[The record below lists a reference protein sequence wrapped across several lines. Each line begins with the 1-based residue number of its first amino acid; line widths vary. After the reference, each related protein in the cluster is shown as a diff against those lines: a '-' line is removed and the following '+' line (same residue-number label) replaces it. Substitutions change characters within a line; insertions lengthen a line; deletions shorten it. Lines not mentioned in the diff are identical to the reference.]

1 MENSNPVN
9 TKRLK
14 ILRNRS
20 EYIITSRSKVV
31 AQTCTEIGSP
41 ILGGQIGEVLV
52 FYLQTHTQTDRQ
64 TNSFIS
70 PVGHKYGPNWTH

>member
-1 MENSNPVN
+1 MRPPVN

-20 EYIITSRSKVV
+20 EYIITLASRVV
-31 AQTCTEIGSP
+31 VQKFTEIGSP

-52 FYLQTHTQTDRQ
+52 FLLTNTHTQTDTQ
-64 TNSFIS
+64 TIS
-70 PVGHKYGPNWTH
+70 TGHKYGPN